1 MCGGCVAAEDVEN
14 NFGGVSEAANDD
26 SVSEF
31 VNENGDE
38 YAEDTEDCLCGVI
51 AIPDH
56 HGGGDP
62 EDGVYAYGDLK
73 ELKPE
78 VEFRFPCHAEHAAPL
93 GRVFFEEAT
102 ICTGNT
108 E

>member
-1 MCGGCVAAEDVEN
+1 
-14 NFGGVSEAANDD
+14 
-26 SVSEF
+26 
-31 VNENGDE
+31 
-38 YAEDTEDCLCGVI
+38 
-51 AIPDH
+51 
-56 HGGGDP
+56 
-62 EDGVYAYGDLK
+62 VYAYGDLK